1 MTDRRALREV
11 LPDRSGRQLAI
22 LPAMSEVGFEV
33 LEGARVRLRVVEDPA
48 VAHRAVAAEIAR
60 LIERRQS
67 RGDQAV
73 LGLATGR
80 TMLPLYAELVR
91 LRREEG
97 LSFGRVV
104 TFNLDEYRGLD
115 AEHPQSFR
123 AVMQRELFGLVD
135 LPPEQI
141 GFLNGTVAGPD
152 LERHCADYERRIRAE
167 GGLDLQ
173 LLGLGTNGH
182 IAFNEPGSEGHGR
195 TRRVQLAAATLRAN
209 ARDFEDPQTVP
220 TAALTMGLG
229 TILEAKRLRLLAFG
243 PSKAMAVARLIE
255 TAASC
260 PEFPASYLLKH
271 PDLEIWV
278 DRAALGPR

>member
-1 MTDRRALREV
+1 MTDRRALREA
-11 LPDRSGRQLAI
+11 LPTRSGRRLAI
-22 LPAMSEVGFEV
+22 LRAMSEAGFEV
-33 LEGARVRLRVVEDPA
+33 LEGARARLRVVDDPA

-67 RGDQAV
+67 RGDRAV
-73 LGLATGR
+73 LGLATGS
-80 TMLPLYAELVR
+80 TMRPLYAELVR

-104 TFNLDEYRGLD
+104 TFNLDEYRGLG

-123 AVMQRELFGLVD
+123 AVMQRALFDHVD

-141 GFLNGTVAGPD
+141 GFLDGTVGGPD
-152 LERHCADYERRIRAE
+152 LEAHCAGYERRIRAE

-182 IAFNEPGSEGHGR
+182 IAFNEPGSEGNGR
-195 TRRVQLAAATLRAN
+195 TRRVQLAAATRRAN
-209 ARDFEDPQTVP
+209 ARDFEDPEAVP

-243 PSKAMAVARLIE
+243 PSKAEAVDRLIE
-255 TAASC
+255 SAA
-260 PEFPASYLLKH
+260 PEPDLPASFLLEH
-271 PDLEIWV
+271 PDLEVWV
-278 DRAALGPR
+278 DRAALGAR